1 MKPPK
6 KIVPKPAPV
15 LSSTDAQAWQQSVA
29 AVRPLPNRKAA
40 PPLPRVKPIVLAGDF
55 VPPTRAGASGK
66 PQPAR
71 MGATL
76 DATWDRKTRDGD
88 VAPDLVI
95 DLHGKSVS
103 VAFDALRK
111 GIERAV
117 TRRARIV
124 LVITGKGLP
133 PNETWPEPDPKRG
146 AIRMQFANW
155 IEQPEIAAH
164 VASVRPAHTRHGG
177 AGAWYVILKR
187 VRAAGQ

>member
-1 MKPPK
+1 MKEPK
-6 KIVPKPAPV
+6 KPRPKPAPV
-15 LSSTDAQAWQQSVA
+15 LSPGDAHIWQHSTAS
-29 AVRPLPNRKAA
+29 VRPLANRTAA

-55 VPPTRAGASGK
+55 AAPVHAKSGK
-66 PQPAR
+66 PQPTR
-71 MGATL
+71 LGATL

-103 VAFDALRK
+103 VAFGALRS

-133 PNETWPEPDPKRG
+133 PSATWPEPDPKRG
-146 AIRMQFANW
+146 AIRMQFTNW
-155 IEQPEIAAH
+155 IEQPEIAPY
-164 VASVRPAHTRHGG
+164 VASVRPAHVRHGG
-177 AGAWYVILKR
+177 DGAWYVILKR
-187 VRAAGQ
+187 VRGE